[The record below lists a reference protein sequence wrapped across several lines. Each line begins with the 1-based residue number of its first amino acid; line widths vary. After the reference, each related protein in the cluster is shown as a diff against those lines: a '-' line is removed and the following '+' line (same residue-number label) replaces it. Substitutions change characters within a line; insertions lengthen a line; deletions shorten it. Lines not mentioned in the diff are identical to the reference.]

1 MINTFEVISR
11 NKLAYRYHL
20 TEESPEVLRI
30 SSAIESGSLD
40 FASNKFKRY
49 DNRLV
54 TEFNELSPEN
64 IVLLHLKYVLKSTFR
79 VHFSNR
85 NKIID
90 ELADSLK
97 IARSLK
103 DLTIMKF
110 DFKEYFYSISTE
122 YVYERFIKN
131 SKILREDK
139 NYIEQIT
146 RSNKYCVAGL
156 PVFNYFVEIIS
167 ADFDKKLRA
176 KLSQH
181 GLVYYARYVDDG
193 LVILN
198 KFVGKKELRAIL
210 NDALEKTFNSA
221 NSDNKVRIKE
231 EKFTVINRRYLNA
244 DTGFDF
250 LGYEFFIKD
259 NFKKIN
265 IGITENKRIK
275 YQQKIDKLIKN
286 NYTPGN
292 IVSEEKIRQLI
303 KAHCSRV
310 VYFAP
315 STKHKG
321 VWVSKGIVANYNKLK
336 DYPTNI
342 DPQTAKFL
350 KEIYFKAFRNAGYST
365 PPHYL
370 SNPRYSLWT
379 GVQKNRAMIFNE
391 LVGASKQSLLKQMN
405 KIGLYPPPSRE
416 YDYLVKDYLIEI
428 KIGY

>member
-1 MINTFEVISR
+1 MINTFEVISK
-11 NKLAYRYHL
+11 NKLAYKYRL
-20 TEESPEVLRI
+20 TDDSTEVLRI
-30 SSAIESGSLD
+30 NSAIQSGSLD
-40 FASNKFKRY
+40 FSSNKFKRY

-54 TEFNELSPEN
+54 TEFDDLSAEN
-64 IVLLHLKYVLKSTFR
+64 IVLLHLKSVLKSTFR

-90 ELADSLK
+90 ELADRLK

-110 DFKEYFYSISTE
+110 DFKEYFYSISTS
-122 YVYERFIKN
+122 YVYEHFIKS
-131 SKILREDK
+131 SKMLREDK
-139 NYIEQIT
+139 NYLEQICK
-146 RSNKYCVAGL
+146 SNKYCVAGL

-167 ADFDKKLRA
+167 ADFDKKLHA

-198 KFVGKKELRAIL
+198 KFIGKKELRSIL
-210 NDALEKTFNSA
+210 NDALEETFKNTE
-221 NSDNKVRIKE
+221 SDNKVKIKE
-231 EKFTVINRRYLNA
+231 DKFTVINRRHLKV
-244 DTGFDF
+244 DSGFDF

-259 NFKKIN
+259 NFRKIN

-286 NYTPGN
+286 NYIPGN
-292 IVSEEKIRQLI
+292 ATSEEKVRQLI

-315 STKHKG
+315 STKHRG
-321 VWVSKGIVANYNKLK
+321 VWVSKGIIANYNKLK
-336 DYPTNI
+336 DYPANI
-342 DPQTAKFL
+342 DPQTSKFL
-350 KEIYFKAFRNAGYST
+350 KGIYFTAFKNAGHTKAPY
-365 PPHYL
+365 YL
-370 SNPRYSLWT
+370 SNPRYSLWAGIQT
-379 GVQKNRAMIFNE
+379 NRAMIFNE
-391 LVGASKQSLLKQMN
+391 LIGISNKSLLKQMN
-405 KIGLYPPPSRE
+405 KVGLYPPSSRE